1 MKPIEPEGNVVA
13 VYKYPQGTVV
23 FRDAYYTGVPGEE
36 LQRRKAEAARIADEI
51 LYAAAQREGI
61 SFQALIDRM
70 ANERVERILREKEAG

>member
-23 FRDAYYTGVPGEE
+23 FRDAAYAGVPVEE
-36 LQRRKAEAARIADEI
+36 LRRRKAEAARVADEI
-51 LYAAAQREGI
+51 LYEAARREGI

-70 ANERVERILREKEAG
+70 SAERVERDRREKEAG